1 MTLNEF
7 IELNEINKEIAVWNG
22 VYLVNRFEKP
32 FIYQLYSLGSF
43 FVEVTYN
50 PKINEVTHL
59 EPFTAS
65 KLLEPYINQI
75 SLEDLIYIE

>member
-1 MTLNEF
+1 MTLYEF

>member
-1 MTLNEF
+1 MTYYDF
-7 IELNEINKEIAVWNG
+7 IALNEIDQANAVWRG

-59 EPFTAS
+59 EPFTTS
-65 KLLEPYINQI
+65 KLLEPYINRI
-75 SLEDLIYIE
+75 SLGDLILIV